1 MENGLGWA
9 GEAAGGQGVTVN
21 WIRVVAVVGGVR
33 AKLQMSVEDSSDGV
47 DVRVRKGMHSG

>member
-1 MENGLGWA
+1 M
-9 GEAAGGQGVTVN
+9 TVN